1 MLLRCQL
8 VALLAGMKAHIATA
22 MTIKHA
28 DQNIIEDLPE
38 PTDSRPSL
46 LRDLAEKKKEQPTL
60 VDLANDEFSLRTPKP
75 CECIANEIKK
85 TLTLFNGPDPPILS
99 AYRGGKAKII
109 TLLNQIS
116 DSVACRHADGTS
128 MFGRPFY

>member
-8 VALLAGMKAHIATA
+8 MALLAGMKAHIATA

-28 DQNIIEDLPE
+28 DHNIIEDLPE

-46 LRDLAEKKKEQPTL
+46 LRDLAEKKKEQPTI
-60 VDLANDEFSLRTPKP
+60 VDFAADEFSLRTPKP

-85 TLTLFNGPDPPILS
+85 TLAPFNGPDPPILS
-99 AYRGGKAKII
+99 TYRGGKPQII
-109 TLLNQIS
+109 TFIHQIS
-116 DSVACRHADGTS
+116 DSVACRRADGNS
-128 MFGRPFY
+128 MCG